1 MKSGDAINCRWR
13 HGCPNRPFTKND
25 ELSASNADSTLRI
38 VKEHLQTQL
47 QTLKPRSLAQQPGI
61 KACIQTF
68 ASQTSTGPSRINKSK
83 WWRMTGS
90 NRRPP
95 ACKAGALPAE
105 LIPQSHNTACRMDLI
120 WLVGLVG
127 FEPTTPALSRRC
139 SNRLSYRPNCLHS
152 CAQSTADKCG
162 CLIHQ
167 AALSGPIRFTS
178 VHPKTD
184 HCDLSAIFPERR

>member
-139 SNRLSYRPNCLHS
+139 YNQLSYRPKPVTRDSRPARSLAPTRS
-152 CAQSTADKCG
+152 CAAGDFPSTTDKCERSS
-162 CLIHQ
+162 L
-167 AALSGPIRFTS
+167 
-178 VHPKTD
+178 KTR
-184 HCDLSAIFPERR
+184 FPERR